1 MEYFISNYQKI
12 KYVIRYPDGYEK
24 GKIYPVLIYLHGA
37 GGRGENIDVIRNH
50 KVILLTEKHEN
61 FPFITV
67 APQCYAN
74 TWFDIFEQ
82 LQAFIK
88 MIYASDFCDRARVYL
103 MGASMGGYGT
113 WQMAMSL
120 PELFAA
126 IVPICGGGMYWNAH
140 RLPDVPVWAF
150 HGDSDP
156 VVLPRESEQIVFRVK
171 QCLGDAR
178 LTIYENTG
186 HDAWTETF
194 KNPEVFE
201 WLLTNKKKATV
212 EVAETYDDVEKF
224 G

>member
-1 MEYFISNYQKI
+1 MEYKILNYEKL
-12 KYVIRYPDGYEK
+12 KYVIRYPDGYK
-24 GKIYPVLIYLHGA
+24 CGDKCPVLIYLHGA

-50 KVILLTEKHEN
+50 KVFLLTEKHEK

-88 MIYASDFCDRARVYL
+88 MIYASDFCDRERVYL

-126 IVPICGGGMYWNAH
+126 IVPICGGGMYWNTP
-140 RLPDVPVWAF
+140 RLKDVPVWAF

-156 VVLPRESEQIVFRVK
+156 VVLPRESERMVFRVK
-171 QCLGDAR
+171 QCLGDAK
-178 LTIYENTG
+178 LTLYENTE
-186 HDAWTETF
+186 HDAWTPTF
-194 KNPEVFE
+194 NNPEVFE
-201 WLLTNKKKATV
+201 WLLSNKKEATV
-212 EVAETYDDVEKF
+212 EITDGYDDVEKF

>member
-1 MEYFISNYQKI
+1 MEYKTLEFNKI
-12 KYVIRYPDGYEK
+12 KYVLRYPEGYEA
-24 GKIYPVLIYLHGA
+24 GKKCPVLIYLHGA

-50 KVILLTEKHEN
+50 KVFLLTEKHEN
-61 FPFITV
+61 FPFVTV

-82 LQAFIK
+82 LQSFIK
-88 MIYASDFCDRARVYL
+88 MIYASDFCDRERVYL

-150 HGDSDP
+150 HGDSDD
-156 VVLPRESEQIVFRVK
+156 VVLPRESERMVFRVK

-186 HDAWTETF
+186 HDAWTATF
-194 KNPEVFE
+194 NNPDVFE

>member
-1 MEYFISNYQKI
+1 MEYNILGFNKI
-12 KYVIRYPDGYEK
+12 KYVIRYPDGYK
-24 GKIYPVLIYLHGA
+24 NGDKCPVLIYLHGA
-37 GGRGENIDVIRNH
+37 GGRGENIDVIKNH
-50 KVILLTEKHEN
+50 KVFLLTEKHEN
-61 FPFITV
+61 FPFVTV

-88 MIYASDFCDRARVYL
+88 MIYASDFCDRERVYL

-120 PELFAA
+120 PQLFAA
-126 IVPICGGGMYWNAH
+126 IVPICGGGMYWNTP
-140 RLPDVPVWAF
+140 RLKGMPVWAF

-156 VVLPRESEQIVFRVK
+156 TVLTRESEQLVFRVN
-171 QCLGDAR
+171 QCLGKAK
-178 LTIYENTG
+178 LTVYENTG

-201 WLLTNKKKATV
+201 WLLSNKKTETV
-212 EVAETYDDVEKF
+212 EISDGYDDVEKF

>member
-1 MEYFISNYQKI
+1 MEYTISSFRKI
-12 KYVIRYPDGYEK
+12 KYVIRYPDGYTSGEK
-24 GKIYPVLIYLHGA
+24 FPVLIYLHGA

-50 KVILLTEKHEN
+50 KVFLLTEKHEK

-88 MIYASDFCDRARVYL
+88 MIYASDFCDRERVYL

-126 IVPICGGGMYWNAH
+126 IVPICGGGMYWNTP
-140 RLPDVPVWAF
+140 RLKDVPVWAF

-156 VVLPRESEQIVFRVK
+156 VVLPRESERMVFRVK
-171 QCLGDAR
+171 QCLGDAK
-178 LTIYENTG
+178 LTLYENTE
-186 HDAWTETF
+186 HDAWTPTF
-194 KNPEVFE
+194 NNPEVFE
-201 WLLTNKKKATV
+201 WLLSNKKKATV
-212 EVAETYDDVEKF
+212 EITDGYDDVEKF

>member
-1 MEYFISNYQKI
+1 MEYKI
-12 KYVIRYPDGYEK
+12 LQFNKMKYVIRYPDGYDGEK
-24 GKIYPVLIYLHGA
+24 KYPVLIYLHGA

-50 KVILLTEKHEN
+50 KVFLLTEKHMDLE
-61 FPFITV
+61 FITV

-88 MIYASDFCDRARVYL
+88 MIYSSNFCDKERVYL

-126 IVPICGGGMYWNAH
+126 IVPICGGGMYWNTP
-140 RLPDVPVWAF
+140 RLKDVPVWAF

-156 VVLPRESEQIVFRVK
+156 VVLPRESEQLVFRVN
-171 QCLGDAR
+171 QCLGKAK
-178 LTIYENTG
+178 LTMYENTE
-186 HDAWTETF
+186 HDAWTATF
-194 KNPEVFE
+194 NNREVFE
-201 WLLTNKKKATV
+201 WLLAHGKKTIQALEDNYT
-212 EVAETYDDVEKF
+212 DVSKF

>member
-1 MEYFISNYQKI
+1 MKYNISNQNKI
-12 KYVIRYPDGYEK
+12 KYVIRYPDGYKDGEK
-24 GKIYPVLIYLHGA
+24 YPVLIYLHGA
-37 GGRGENIDVIRNH
+37 GGRGEDITPIRNH
-50 KVILLTEKHEN
+50 PFFELTEKHD
-61 FPFITV
+61 FFKAICI

-88 MIYASDFCDRARVYL
+88 SVYSSDFCKKDQVYL

-156 VVLPRESEQIVFRVK
+156 AVLPRESEHMVFRVK
-171 QCLGDAR
+171 QCRGSAK
-178 LTIYENTG
+178 LTIYENTE
-186 HDAWTETF
+186 HNAWTPTF
-194 KNPEVFE
+194 NNPEVFE
-201 WLLTNKKKATV
+201 WLLSNKKKTTV
-212 EVAETYDDVEKF
+212 EIADEYDNVEQF